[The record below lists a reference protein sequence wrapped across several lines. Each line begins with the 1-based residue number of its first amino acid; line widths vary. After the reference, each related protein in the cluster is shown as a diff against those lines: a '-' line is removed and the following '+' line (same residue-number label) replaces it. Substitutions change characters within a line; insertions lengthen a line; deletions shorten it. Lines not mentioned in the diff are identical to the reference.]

1 MAASIYHQ
9 TQKRGINMNGKT
21 VLITGAS
28 AGVGLQSTIGLAK
41 LGAEVVMVGRD
52 EGRTAQ
58 AAALVKSQTG
68 NPAISYLLADLSS
81 LKDVCK
87 LAQEFK
93 DKYKKLDVLLNN
105 AGAIFLTRKVS
116 VDGYEM
122 SLALNH
128 LNYFLLTDLMLDM
141 LKAGPAERIV
151 NVASRAHYRGHVNFD
166 DLQSQHGYNGMRVYS
181 MSKLMNVLFTYE
193 LARRL
198 QGTNVT
204 ANCLHP
210 GFVASNFAANNGWW
224 VRLGMTFMSGRI
236 SVEEGAKCSIF
247 LASSPEVQGVSGKYF
262 NYDMKETRSS
272 DESYDETEARRLWD
286 VSEQLVTKGK

>member
-1 MAASIYHQ
+1 
-9 TQKRGINMNGKT
+9 MNGKT

-28 AGVGLQSTIGLAK
+28 AGVGLHSAIGLAK
-41 LGAEVVMVGRD
+41 SGAEVVMVGRD

-58 AAALVKSQTG
+58 AMEQVKSQTG
-68 NPAISYLLADLSS
+68 NQAISYLIADLSS
-81 LKDVCK
+81 LNDVRK
-87 LAQEFK
+87 LAGEFK
-93 DKYKKLDVLLNN
+93 NKYNKLDVLLNN
-105 AGAIFLTRKVS
+105 AGAIFFWRRLS

-128 LNYFLLTDLMLDM
+128 LNYFLLTNLLLEL
-141 LKAGPAERIV
+141 LKAGPSGRIV
-151 NVASRAHYRGHVNFD
+151 NVSSRAHYRGHVNCD
-166 DLQSQHGYNGMRVYS
+166 DLQSKQGYNAMRVYS

-210 GFVASNFAANNGWW
+210 GFVASNFAVNNGWW

-236 SVEEGAKCSIF
+236 SVEEGSKCSIY
-247 LASSPEVQGVSGKYF
+247 LASSPEVQDISGRYF
-262 NYDMKETRSS
+262 NYDLKETRSS
-272 DESYDETEARRLWD
+272 DESYDKTIAKHLWD
-286 VSEQLVTKGK
+286 VSEMLVATSK

>member
-1 MAASIYHQ
+1 
-9 TQKRGINMNGKT
+9 MNGKI

-28 AGVGLQSTIGLAK
+28 AGVGLQSAIGLAK

-52 EGRTAQ
+52 ERRTAQ

-81 LKDVCK
+81 LKDVRK

-128 LNYFLLTDLMLDM
+128 LNYFLLTDLLLDM
-141 LKAGPAERIV
+141 LKAGPAGRIV

-204 ANCLHP
+204 VNCLHP
-210 GFVASNFAANNGWW
+210 GFVASNFAANNGWL

-236 SVEEGAKCSIF
+236 SVEEGSKCSIF

-272 DESYDETEARRLWD
+272 DKSYDETEAKRLWD
-286 VSEQLVTKGK
+286 VSEQLVTKEK

>member
-1 MAASIYHQ
+1 MS
-9 TQKRGINMNGKT
+9 GKT

-28 AGVGLQSTIGLAK
+28 AGIGLQSAIGLAK

-52 EGRTAQ
+52 EERTAQ

-68 NPAISYLLADLSS
+68 NPAISYLIANLSS
-81 LKDVCK
+81 LKDVRK

-105 AGAIFLTRKVS
+105 AGAIFFRRQVS
-116 VDGYEM
+116 VDGFEM

-128 LNYFLLTDLMLDM
+128 LNYFLLTDLLLDM
-141 LKAGPAERIV
+141 LKTGPAGRIV

-166 DLQSQHGYNGMRVYS
+166 DLQSQHGYNAMRVYS

-193 LARRL
+193 LSRRL
-198 QGTNVT
+198 RGTNVT

-210 GFVASNFAANNGWW
+210 GFVASNFAVNNGWW
-224 VRLGMTFMSGRI
+224 VRLGMAFMSGRI
-236 SVEEGAKCSIF
+236 SVEEGARCSIF

-262 NYDMKETRSS
+262 NYDLKETRSS
-272 DESYDETEARRLWD
+272 DESYDEAVAKRLWD
-286 VSEQLVTKGK
+286 ASEKLTAMEK

>member
-1 MAASIYHQ
+1 
-9 TQKRGINMNGKT
+9 MNGKT

-28 AGVGLQSTIGLAK
+28 TGIGLHSAIGLAK

-52 EGRTAQ
+52 ETRTVRAVE
-58 AAALVKSQTG
+58 LVKSQTG
-68 NPAISYLLADLSS
+68 NQAISYLIADLSS
-81 LKDVCK
+81 LKDVRK
-87 LAQEFK
+87 LAGEFK

-105 AGAIFLTRKVS
+105 AGAIFLTRHVS

-128 LNYFLLTDLMLDM
+128 LNYFLLSDLLLDRI
-141 LKAGPAERIV
+141 KAGPSGRIV
-151 NVASRAHYRGHVNFD
+151 NVSSSAHYRGHVNFD
-166 DLQSQHGYNGMRVYS
+166 DLQSQHGYNGMKAYS

-210 GFVASNFAANNGWW
+210 GFVASNFAGNNGWF
-224 VRLGMTFMSGRI
+224 VRFAMRFMSGRI
-236 SVEEGAKCSIF
+236 SVEDGAKCSIY
-247 LASSPEVQGVSGKYF
+247 LASSTDVQGMSGKFF
-262 NYDMKETRSS
+262 NYDLKEKRSS
-272 DESYDETEARRLWD
+272 DESYDEAEAGRLWD
-286 VSEQLVTKGK
+286 VSEKLVTI